1 MANSAR
7 SGQSVK
13 AVFLACRG
21 GHPRDDGQN
30 RLLYSERLQACSGKT
45 GGQKSSGREIMMSRV
60 VVSLLGATAVLAG
73 SALATSAAPF
83 MIVGNDEKVNWDA
96 TGKVVL
102 SPAGKDSVLILDL
115 ADPLNPKIVANL
127 PLKNS
132 VVGPPVNLDIDPT
145 GSIAIVADSM
155 NVVSDNGTLKQGPD
169 NKIYVIDLKAKPAK
183 LIATLTGGKQ
193 PSGLS
198 INPAGSLA
206 LVANRADKSVSVLS
220 IHGTDVKIIDTVPM
234 GDEVSAVVFTPDGKR
249 ALVSKN
255 VANKVAVLN
264 VDGDKVTDAK
274 QDMLTGLFPY
284 NVVVSPKGAIA
295 LTADNGNAGSS
306 DGNVDTVS
314 VIDLKAPVH
323 VIDHVT
329 VPDSPEGLAFSPR
342 GNLAA
347 SADAFGSNKS
357 KQDWYYHPYG
367 LVTILRVD
375 GSKVTKL
382 KDIKVGGLPEAVA
395 FTPDGRYIYVGNYI
409 DQDFSIL
416 RVDGTNVTDT
426 GKRFKDPGHPA
437 SARMSPH

>member
-1 MANSAR
+1 M
-7 SGQSVK
+7 
-13 AVFLACRG
+13 
-21 GHPRDDGQN
+21 
-30 RLLYSERLQACSGKT
+30 
-45 GGQKSSGREIMMSRV
+45 ISRV
-60 VVSLLGATAVLAG
+60 IAHLSCAAAVLAG
-73 SALATSAAPF
+73 GAFAAQAAPY
-83 MIVGNDEKVNWDA
+83 MIVGNDEKLNWDA
-96 TGKVVL
+96 NGKVVI
-102 SPAGKDSVLILDL
+102 SPAGKDSVLIVDL

-155 NVVSDNGTLKQGPD
+155 NVVNDNGTLKQMPD
-169 NKIYVIDLKAKPAK
+169 DKIYVIDLKAKPAK

-198 INPAGSLA
+198 INPAGNLA
-206 LVANRADKSVSVLS
+206 LVANRADKSISVLS
-220 IHGTDVKIIDTVPM
+220 IHGTDVKVTDTVPM

-249 ALVSKN
+249 ALAVKN
-255 VANKVAVLN
+255 AVNKVAVLD
-264 VDGDKVTDAK
+264 VAGDKVTYAK

-284 NVVVSPKGAIA
+284 NVVVSPNGAIA
-295 LTADNGNAGSS
+295 LTADNGLAGTS

-329 VPDSPEGLAFSPR
+329 VPDSPEGLAISPR

-347 SADAFGSNKS
+347 TTDAYGSNHG
-357 KQDWYYHPYG
+357 KQDWYYHPHG
-367 LVTILRVD
+367 LVTILRVN

-382 KDIKVGGLPEAVA
+382 KDIEVGGLPEAVC
-395 FTPDGRYIYVGNYI
+395 FTPNGRFIYVGNYI

-416 RVDGTNVTDT
+416 RVNGTRVTDT
-426 GKRFKDPGHPA
+426 GKRFKVPGHPA
-437 SARMSPH
+437 SARMSPR